1 MTNDLLDIIGCLF
14 DNGAN
19 PTTESKMGRTPRDV
33 ATRNDFKLGATLLG
47 KIIFMHGI
55 VIVIIR
61 IKTEILEY
69 IWSKDDV
76 RNIKDKTVKICL
88 HKVLL
93 QW

>member
-1 MTNDLLDIIGCLF
+1 MICWILLDVCS
-14 DNGAN
+14 
-19 PTTESKMGRTPRDV
+19 TTVLIQLPSLKWEGRQEM
-33 ATRNDFKLGATLLG
+33 LLLEMILNLEQLYSV

>member
-1 MTNDLLDIIGCLF
+1 MLLLEMIL
-14 DNGAN
+14 NL
-19 PTTESKMGRTPRDV
+19 EQLYSV
-33 ATRNDFKLGATLLG
+33 

-55 VIVIIR
+55 VIVIIY